1 MYRGIEGWK
10 YRGIETATTKR
21 QRDRG
26 FLEKINLVIDN
37 KEYKDVY
44 VAQSFMERF
53 KGLMFV
59 HKQKAFNLLIK
70 NCNSI
75 HTCFMRFNIDVYCLD
90 KDFNVVKKYINVRPF
105 RFILPVKNTCHIL
118 ETKNERGMD
127 V

>member
-1 MYRGIEGWK
+1 MK
-10 YRGIETATTKR
+10 
-21 QRDRG
+21 
-26 FLEKINLVIDN
+26 KIDLSIGDN
-37 KEYKDVY
+37 IFKDVY
-44 VAQSFMERF
+44 VAQSFTERF

-59 HKQKAFNLLIK
+59 PKQKAFKLLIK

-90 KDFNVVKKYINVRPF
+90 KDFKVVKKYINVRPF

-127 V
+127 A